1 MSALIELVRG
11 NIQLH
16 GYSLSFVDK
25 EVYLFS
31 RTSISSR
38 YWRKKIE
45 KYLTYLATQWNVSVN
60 TQKVVLNSL
69 VYLFERYLKREVGDL
84 GFKLA
89 SKHRNLPIVLSKT
102 EFKLILDQLRDR
114 NRLIIELLYGSGL
127 TVEESLNIRLQ
138 DIDIDRKSLV
148 VRNGKGRKDK

>member
-1 MSALIELVRG
+1 M
-11 NIQLH
+11 
-16 GYSLSFVDK
+16 
-25 EVYLFS
+25 
-31 RTSISSR
+31 
-38 YWRKKIE
+38 
-45 KYLTYLATQWNVSVN
+45 SVN
-60 TQKVVLNSL
+60 TQKLVLNSL

-114 NRLIIELLYGSGL
+114 NRLIIELLYGSGV

>member
-1 MSALIELVRG
+1 M
-11 NIQLH
+11 
-16 GYSLSFVDK
+16 
-25 EVYLFS
+25 
-31 RTSISSR
+31 
-38 YWRKKIE
+38 
-45 KYLTYLATQWNVSVN
+45 SVN

-69 VYLFERYLKREVGDL
+69 VYLFERYLKREVSDL

-89 SKHRNLPIVLSKT
+89 RKHRNLPIVLSKT

-114 NRLIIELLYGSGL
+114 NRLIIELLYGSGV